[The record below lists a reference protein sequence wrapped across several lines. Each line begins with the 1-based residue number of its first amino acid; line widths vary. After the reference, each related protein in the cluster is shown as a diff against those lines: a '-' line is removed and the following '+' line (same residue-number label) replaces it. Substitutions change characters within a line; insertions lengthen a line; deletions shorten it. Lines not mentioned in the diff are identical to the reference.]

1 MPSVLDIM
9 VWLDGFVDVASASVE
24 TALVIVLPPVVMT
37 LSLAEPSVEA
47 VMEAADVRTLLPDLA
62 IVVKVVRAVG
72 TVRTNP
78 FVEIV
83 V

>member
-1 MPSVLDIM
+1 M

-24 TALVIVLPPVVMT
+24 TAIVIVLPPVVMT

-47 VMEAADVRTLLPDLA
+47 VMEAADGVYVRTLLPGLA

-72 TVRTNP
+72 TGRTNP

>member
-1 MPSVLDIM
+1 M

-62 IVVKVVRAVG
+62 IVVKVARAVG